1 MFATRKRKPR
11 QKIDYDEC
19 DLEDD
24 VINDYELG
32 LLKTID
38 ENDKEID
45 KMLDQVIIEVGKLK
59 YSAQDLQ
66 SGIRTQEDLLKK
78 VNNKAE
84 KARIRLQKRSSELQ
98 GILEKYRNTNK
109 LCMDMVLV
117 VILLILIGVVIK
129 VLKVKGYM

>member
-1 MFATRKRKPR
+1 M
-11 QKIDYDEC
+11 
-19 DLEDD
+19 
-24 VINDYELG
+24 INDYEMG

-45 KMLDQVIIEVGKLK
+45 KMLDLVIIEVGKLK

-66 SGIRTQEDLLKK
+66 NGIRTQEDLLKK

-98 GILEKYRNTNK
+98 GVLEKYRNTNK